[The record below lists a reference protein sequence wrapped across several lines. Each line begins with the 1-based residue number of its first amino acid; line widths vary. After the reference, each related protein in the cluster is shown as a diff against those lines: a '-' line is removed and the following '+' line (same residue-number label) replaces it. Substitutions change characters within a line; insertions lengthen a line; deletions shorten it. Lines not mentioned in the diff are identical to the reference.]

1 MSKPT
6 SQLYYKSVFET
17 IMPRIVAINTATI
30 VFQYKILNNT
40 LCINKLLFKFWKSEE
55 ESNSTPFSPMYWNQT
70 LLEQLYSPCNH
81 SFSFPVSTPQGAI
94 FRYINTNIKTKL
106 LINIPLLIKALRTAK
121 NYLKIN
127 HVV

>member
-40 LCINKLLFKFWKSEE
+40 LCINKLLFKF
-55 ESNSTPFSPMYWNQT
+55 
-70 LLEQLYSPCNH
+70 
-81 SFSFPVSTPQGAI
+81 
-94 FRYINTNIKTKL
+94 
-106 LINIPLLIKALRTAK
+106 
-121 NYLKIN
+121 
-127 HVV
+127 